1 MCVCVCFFA
10 LFLFD
15 TSLVFFFF
23 LFPFSKSPPL
33 LSFGKWPS
41 SVVQQR
47 PVRVAAT
54 LEVFLETEQ
63 TAGRF
68 PPLLSVSRSTPTQV
82 DAWILF
88 LWLFDSSLSHSIAK
102 NLLFLFDSFSCVRCV
117 PFPISVVGAPRLL
130 TIGNSTNN
138 LSIHSFI
145 HLGPLYSFS
154 LQRHRNCVCCCNLN
168 IKQQLTDFDCFE
180 YLRTC
185 GAFLLLCVFSQ
196 WVCVCVC
203 VYVIWNCYYY
213 YTRGLPAAASS
224 ISKDSN

>member
-138 LSIHSFI
+138 LSIRSFVHSFGTT
-145 HLGPLYSFS
+145 LLFLSS
-154 LQRHRNCVCCCNLN
+154 ETQ
-168 IKQQLTDFDCFE
+168 K
-180 YLRTC
+180 LR
-185 GAFLLLCVFSQ
+185 LLLQFKYQTTVDWFWLLRVFENLWGVFVVVCVFSVS
-196 WVCVCVC
+196 VCVCVC
-203 VYVIWNCYYY
+203 VCD
-213 YTRGLPAAASS
+213 LELLLLLH
-224 ISKDSN
+224 